1 MSLCNHLSIQKNID
15 QALRPVPHQARLGR
29 PMSAYVVPSV
39 APGDVNAFF
48 GLGNLMIVDRR
59 LAAGAS
65 VFAVASTASLG
76 G

>member
-1 MSLCNHLSIQKNID
+1 
-15 QALRPVPHQARLGR
+15 
-29 PMSAYVVPSV
+29 MSAYVVPSV

-48 GLGNLMIVDRR
+48 GLGIDNLMIVDRR